1 MSKPH
6 SNGYL
11 VGVWVREGDGLAP
24 AALPSVFP
32 TVDSL
37 PIAILRNFY
46 KGIKN
51 KPQKQMIDVF
61 DINREMIAAAVRIQG
76 YYYELVQ
83 IIRIL
88 TTA

>member
-1 MSKPH
+1 MQHLKKKHWDQWSSKGEKILRKYMVSKPH

-37 PIAILRNFY
+37 PIAILITLEFLQGN
-46 KGIKN
+46 
-51 KPQKQMIDVF
+51 QKQASKAD
-61 DINREMIAAAVRIQG
+61 ESSCW
-76 YYYELVQ
+76 
-83 IIRIL
+83 
-88 TTA
+88 

>member
-1 MSKPH
+1 MQLLKKKHWDQWSSKGEKILRKYMVSKPH

-51 KPQKQMIDVF
+51 KPQKQMIGV
-61 DINREMIAAAVRIQG
+61 
-76 YYYELVQ
+76 LVL
-83 IIRIL
+83 IGR
-88 TTA
+88 